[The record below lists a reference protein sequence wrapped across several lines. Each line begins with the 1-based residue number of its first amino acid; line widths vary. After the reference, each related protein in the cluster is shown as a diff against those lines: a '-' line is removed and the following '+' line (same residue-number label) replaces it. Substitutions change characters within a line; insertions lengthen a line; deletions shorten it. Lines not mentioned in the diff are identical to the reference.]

1 MHICFLAPA
10 NSIHTVRWVNSL
22 VERNHKLTLLTMHQQ
37 EEHKI
42 DSRVQIIILPYPAPL
57 GYYLNALKA
66 KKIISELKPDILN
79 THYASG
85 YGTLSRFINYK
96 PTLLS
101 VWGSD
106 VYDFP
111 YESSSKRRIL
121 MKNLRVADR
130 LASTSH
136 VMKKQTEQFCP
147 KEMKIE
153 VTPFGVDMNRF
164 KPSKEGKH
172 DNNITIGMIKALET
186 KYGPEY
192 LIEGVHL
199 LLNRLQEEYKYAIAD
214 QIKLLIIGKGSQ
226 LQELQDLVKEY
237 QMEDIVSFT
246 GAVPHTEV
254 PSYLNK
260 LDIYCAPST
269 LDSESFGVAIV
280 EASASGIPVIVSNVG
295 GLPEV
300 VKDEETGFV
309 VEPKNAKEIA
319 AKLYELVMDEEK
331 RERLGNQ
338 GRIYTQSLYDWE
350 KNVSVMESIYK
361 DMTSR

>member
-22 VERNHKLTLLTMHQQ
+22 VERNHKLTLLTMHPPA
-37 EEHKI
+37 EHKI
-42 DSRVQIIILPYPAPL
+42 DSRIQIIVLPFKAPL
-57 GYYLNALKA
+57 GYYLNVLKA
-66 KKIISELKPDILN
+66 KKVISELKPDILN

-85 YGTLSRFINYK
+85 YGTLSRFLNYK

-111 YESSSKRRIL
+111 YESPSKRKIL
-121 MKNLRVADR
+121 IKNLKVADR
-130 LASTSH
+130 LASTSQ

-164 KPSKEGKH
+164 KPNKDGKN
-172 DNNITIGMIKALET
+172 DTKITIGMIKALES

-199 LLNRLQEEYKYAIAD
+199 LLNRLKEEYKYEVAD
-214 QIKLLIIGKGSQ
+214 QIKLLVVGKGSR
-226 LQELQDLVKEY
+226 LHELQKLVKDY
-237 QMEDIVSFT
+237 HMEDIVTFT

-260 LDIYCAPST
+260 IDIYCAPST

-300 VKDEETGFV
+300 VKDQETGFV
-309 VEPKNAKEIA
+309 VKPKNAKEISE
-319 AKLYELVMDEEK
+319 KLYELVMDKEK
-331 RERLGNQ
+331 RERFGEQ

-350 KNVSVMESIYK
+350 KNVTVMESIYK
-361 DMTSR
+361 DMTS